1 MDFIYIWSVSILSN
15 IPEASSLIRT
25 LADPEIGPLLPTTL
39 PLKGATKLRENSYN
53 IQRRLSHLMIKL
65 ELGI

>member
-39 PLKGATKLRENSYN
+39 PLKVATKLHENSYN
-53 IQRRLSHLMIKL
+53 IQRRLSHLTIKL